1 METTTIRRWAIG
13 DVINAPNHGTAI
25 IWTLDDA
32 GEPTAILFTTGFAA
46 GIIASAPRTL
56 TAATDPGRIARA
68 KAYGRAEWTRR
79 GEGTQRRLMAE
90 RDAEDNAAMAA
101 ELDLDDSNE
110 QEAALAYAEMTET
123 PADRAARLR
132 ALYPAARPGRARRSR

>member
-1 METTTIRRWAIG
+1 MEATTAHRWAIG

-25 IWTLDDA
+25 IWTLNDA

-46 GIIASAPRTL
+46 GIVASVPRTP
-56 TAATDPGRIARA
+56 TAAADPARIARA

-79 GEGTQRRLMAE
+79 REGTQRRLMAE
-90 RDAEDNAAMAA
+90 RDAEDNAVMAA

-110 QEAALAYAEMTET
+110 QEAALACAEMTET
-123 PADRAARLR
+123 PAGRAARLR
-132 ALYPAARPGRARRSR
+132 GLYPPARHGRRSL